1 MRELIQT
8 WTGCGKYNCLESIR
22 QANSWIHS
30 NRPDKFYDNKY
41 ALRSM
46 CYKIIDNDIVS
57 WWNDDKCGELCDFI
71 DKLCNQLE
79 NMEKDD
85 YYYISV
91 RFMRGHWF

>member
-1 MRELIQT
+1 MMIRKIEQS
-8 WTGCGKYNCLESIR
+8 WAGHGKKDCLEAIR

-46 CYKIIDNDIVS
+46 CCKIMDNDIVS

-71 DKLCNQLE
+71 DKLCNQIDKMNE
-79 NMEKDD
+79 YD
-85 YYYISV
+85 YYNIIV
-91 RFMRGHWF
+91 TFRKVV